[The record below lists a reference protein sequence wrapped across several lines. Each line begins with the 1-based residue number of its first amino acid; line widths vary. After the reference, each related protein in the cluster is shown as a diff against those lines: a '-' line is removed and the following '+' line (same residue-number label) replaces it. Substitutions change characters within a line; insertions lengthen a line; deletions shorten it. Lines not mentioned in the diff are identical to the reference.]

1 MTGIIIII
9 TIIIII
15 IIIFIIIITIII
27 IIPVETQKQYCPS
40 LNKYVPEDSFHNPNE
55 EWYFS
60 HENSVVQIE
69 SLIKYDEIESLIK
82 STPNGK
88 SGGRDGV
95 PYEDFKYSCD
105 DYCHVLVNIMNVMLI
120 NHRLSSY

>member
-1 MTGIIIII
+1 M
-9 TIIIII
+9 
-15 IIIFIIIITIII
+15 
-27 IIPVETQKQYCPS
+27 
-40 LNKYVPEDSFHNPNE
+40 
-55 EWYFS
+55 
-60 HENSVVQIE
+60 QIE

-95 PYEDFKYSCD
+95 PYEDLKNSCD

-120 NHRLSSY
+120 NHRLSSYWKECVI